1 MSDKEKTLIAFL
13 VIAIA
18 GVIALIGTIIVKEEE
33 IQKYKAIL
41 DVSCQRYYNP
51 AQCKA
56 GIKTLMNMPPDDI
69 RNYED
74 I

>member
-13 VIAIA
+13 VIAA
-18 GVIALIGTIIVKEEE
+18 LGVVALIGTIIVKEED
-33 IQKYKAIL
+33 IQRYKAIL

-69 RNYED
+69 RNYKD

>member
-1 MSDKEKTLIAFL
+1 MSDMEKTLIAFL
-13 VIAIA
+13 VIAA
-18 GVIALIGTIIVKEEE
+18 LGVVALIGTIVVKEEE

-69 RNYED
+69 RSYKD

>member
-69 RNYED
+69 RNYKD